1 MLTAAMVAVCALT
14 LAERA
19 VADLGVAGSPVEGCT
34 A

>member
-1 MLTAAMVAVCALT
+1 MLTAAMVAACALT

-19 VADLGVAGSPVEGCT
+19 VAGLGVAGSLVEGCM